1 MPDKHIVPKGR
12 LFVLM
17 IIVSVSVIIYAIYLG
32 SMQIVNFGEY
42 QKRAKEVASR
52 EAVIIAQRGEIY
64 DRNMDLPLVM
74 NIPSFA
80 LYAVPGEMTRE
91 QKEKLI
97 INCSKYLGIDENEIR
112 RKLPLDTEGGFLP
125 VEIKDAVQYENIT
138 FIAEHIDEFPGIS
151 WQSKPIRG
159 YPESGSISH
168 VLGYVGNITSEDL
181 QILYNKG
188 YDRNSTIGKSGIEKQ
203 YDMLLRGKD
212 GSRLRTVDVKG
223 RRIDADSQIIPP
235 ENGNNL
241 VLTIDRDIQKLCE
254 QALGERIGSVVVLK
268 PATGEVLAMVSYPY
282 YDPNLFYTD
291 RAREEYTKLSLDP
304 RFPFLNRAIQSGY
317 APASTFKI
325 IMTAAVLE
333 EEAFPL
339 TKTVNCTGE
348 KRLGDRVFKCHKLS
362 GHGPLNLA
370 EALAE
375 SCNVFF
381 YTMGVDYLGID
392 KIAEYSNRFGY
403 GNPTGIDLPGEI
415 RGLVP
420 TPQWKEDVYHSVWV
434 GGDTMNVSIGQ
445 GALNVTPLQ
454 MAVAVSM
461 IVNDGVA
468 YKPHILKQVVDSGTG
483 EVISEIEPE
492 VLMQSNIRKET
503 FSTLKD
509 YMRGVITDGT
519 ARYVITTKAVEAAGK
534 TGTGQMGYEDKW
546 DSWFTAFAPYD
557 SDDPDEQIVLVVN
570 VEGVNDWEWW
580 APKASDMILQGI
592 FADQSYEEVL
602 DEFDRKWYIREW
614 RARQE
619 AAAAEAA
626 AAAEEE
632 PSDGNGGGEQ

>member
-1 MPDKHIVPKGR
+1 MLIVAGS
-12 LFVLM
+12 
-17 IIVSVSVIIYAIYLG
+17 IVIYAITLG

-42 QKRAKEVASR
+42 QKRAKEIASR
-52 EAVIIAQRGEIY
+52 EAVILAQRGEIY
-64 DRNMDLPLVM
+64 DRNNDLPLVM

-80 LYAVPGEMTRE
+80 LYAVPGEMSID

-97 INCSKYLGIDENEIR
+97 VNCSEYLGIDEAEV
-112 RKLPLDTEGGFLP
+112 RKKIPIDSEGSFLP
-125 VEIKDAVQYENIT
+125 VEIKDAVQYEDIS
-138 FIAEHIDEFPGIS
+138 FIAEHIEEFPGIS

-168 VLGYVGNITSEDL
+168 ILGYVGNITSEDL

-203 YDMLLRGKD
+203 YDLLLRGTD

-223 RRIDADSQIIPP
+223 RRIEADSQIIPP
-235 ENGNNL
+235 ANGSNL
-241 VLTIDRDIQKLCE
+241 VLTIDRNIQKLCE
-254 QALGERIGSVVVLK
+254 KALGERIGSVVVLK

-291 RAREEYTKLSLDP
+291 NSKAEYTKLSLDS
-304 RFPFLNRAIQSGY
+304 RFPFINRSIQSGY

-333 EEAFPL
+333 EEAFSL
-339 TKTVNCTGE
+339 TKTINCTGE

-362 GHGPLNLA
+362 GHGPLTL
-370 EALAE
+370 EEGLAE

-392 KIAEYSNRFGY
+392 KIADYSNRFGY
-403 GNPTGIDLPGEI
+403 GEKTGIDLPGEI
-415 RGLVP
+415 QGLVP
-420 TPQWKEDVYHSVWV
+420 TPEWKEDVYHSIWV

-454 MAVAVSM
+454 MAVSVSM

-468 YKPHILKQVVDSGTG
+468 YKPHILKKVIDATTG
-483 EVISEIEPE
+483 EVVSEVEPE
-492 VLMQSNIRKET
+492 ILRQSNIRKET
-503 FSTLKD
+503 YQVLKE
-509 YMRGVITDGT
+509 YMRGVITNGT
-519 ARYVITTKAVEAAGK
+519 ARYVITTNAVEVAGK
-534 TGTGQMGYEDKW
+534 TGTGQMGYEDRW
-546 DSWFTAFAPYD
+546 DSWFTAFAPYN
-557 SDDPDEQIVLVVN
+557 STDPDEQVVLVVN

-580 APKASDMILQGI
+580 APKASDMIMQGI
-592 FADQSYEEVL
+592 FAEQNYEEVL
-602 DEFDRKWYIREW
+602 DEFDRKWYIREL
-614 RARQE
+614 RARE
-619 AAAAEAA
+619 AEAA
-626 AAAEEE
+626 SGASDIGDEE
-632 PSDGNGGGEQ
+632 